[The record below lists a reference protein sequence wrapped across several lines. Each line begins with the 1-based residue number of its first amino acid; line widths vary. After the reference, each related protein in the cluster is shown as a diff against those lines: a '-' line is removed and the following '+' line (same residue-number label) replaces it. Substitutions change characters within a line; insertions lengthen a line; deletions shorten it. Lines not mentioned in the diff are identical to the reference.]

1 MWLMTK
7 YFTDVELL
15 EGSRETKIKD
25 SRFIWAPFIYKI
37 YLIFLILLLE
47 GEGEAC
53 YGLKKNKTKNT
64 AIPFLGIQPKELKP
78 VI

>member
-53 YGLKKNKTKNT
+53 YGLKKNKTKQKT
-64 AIPFLGIQPKELKP
+64 QQFHS
-78 VI
+78 